1 MTEIKF
7 ETNWKG
13 GRGARK
19 RAGELSAAIQEA
31 ARTLIYAMG
40 PDAGGAEAPNY
51 IYSHVAN
58 LYLGNDDLATALER
72 MAERL
77 ESLNQRGVL
86 YHDSDGDVNLAAAKS
101 IAALYEAARGARVL
115 SDLLR
120 GAQNAISPLGMTRE
134 AAALVDAAY
143 GDDD

>member
-13 GRGARK
+13 GRGART

-31 ARTLIYAMG
+31 ARTLIYAAG
-40 PDAGGAEAPNY
+40 PEAGGAEAPAH

-58 LYLGNDDLATALER
+58 LYLGTDDIAVALER
-72 MAERL
+72 MADRI
-77 ESLNQRGVL
+77 ESLNQRGVM
-86 YHDSDGDVNLAAAKS
+86 YHDSDGDVNTAAIKS
-101 IAALYEAARGARVL
+101 IAALHEAARGARAL

-120 GAQNAISPLGMTRE
+120 GAQNAISPLSMTRE
-134 AAALVDAAY
+134 AAARVDAAY